1 MVHIY
6 MGILMLVRFMFSVYI
21 CIRDGA
27 YTHGDTYVGEV
38 HVQCIYLYKRWCIY
52 TWGYLCW

>member
-21 CIRDGA
+21 CISDGA
-27 YTHGDTYVGEV
+27 YIHGDTYVGEV
-38 HVQCIYLYKRWCIY
+38 HVQCIYLYK
-52 TWGYLCW
+52 

>member
-6 MGILMLVRFMFSVYI
+6 MAILMLVRFMFSVYI

-27 YTHGDTYVGEV
+27 YIHGDTYVSEV

-52 TWGYLCW
+52 TWGYLC